1 MKKTLLISIA
11 VLGLSA
17 CTKKKPFES
26 VKSGMNTAKVTELV
40 GEPTQKMPMMIAE
53 WWVYPDDNKMIIM
66 VNDTVSKVVIDLKSV
81 QDSMQSVTGDLKNL
95 EHQLNNQM
103 DSMQIQLKNQLDS
116 LK

>member
-1 MKKTLLISIA
+1 MKKMLLISIA
-11 VLGLSA
+11 VLGLAA

-26 VKSGMNTAKVTELV
+26 VKPGMTTAKVAELV
-40 GEPTQKMPMMIAE
+40 GEPEQKMPMMIAE
-53 WWVYPDDNKMIIM
+53 WWVYPTDNKMIIM

-95 EHQLNNQM
+95 ET
-103 DSMQIQLKNQLDS
+103 QLKTQLDS

>member
-1 MKKTLLISIA
+1 MKKMLLISFI
-11 VLGLSA
+11 VLGLAA

-40 GEPTQKMPMMIAE
+40 GEPSQKMPMMIAE
-53 WWVYPDDNKMIIM
+53 WWVYPEDNKMIIM
-66 VNDTVSKVVIDLKSV
+66 VNDTVSKVVIDLKAV

-95 EHQLNNQM
+95 EHQLNTQM